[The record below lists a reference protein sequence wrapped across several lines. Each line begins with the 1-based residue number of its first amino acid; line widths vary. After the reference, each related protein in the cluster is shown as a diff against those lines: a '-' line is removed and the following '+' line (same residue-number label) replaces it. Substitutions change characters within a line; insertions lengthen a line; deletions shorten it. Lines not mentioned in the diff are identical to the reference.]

1 MNRLFAFI
9 AVFVLASCSVVTLPI
24 KVATKT
30 VETAVDVTATT
41 VDIITPDGDDDDKE
55 DKEGKPQEHLLP

>member
-1 MNRLFAFI
+1 MTRFLTLA
-9 AVFVLASCSVVTLPI
+9 ALASLLTGCSLVTLPV

-41 VDIITPDGDDDDKE
+41 VDIITPDGDDE
-55 DKEGKPQEHLLP
+55 DKDKAKDQS